1 MKTENKKHDT
11 RAEME
16 REVAAMGRLFK
27 YRDAY
32 DMERFPALSRRKWE
46 LLETEEGKMELGMAC
61 QAAFDALAK
70 KNGEALVKANEKI
83 NALTTENASL
93 ATENASLA
101 TEKEALATE
110 NATLSQQYKDA
121 TDTIER
127 LRREIESLRH

>member
-1 MKTENKKHDT
+1 
-11 RAEME
+11 
-16 REVAAMGRLFK
+16 
-27 YRDAY
+27 
-32 DMERFPALSRRKWE
+32 
-46 LLETEEGKMELGMAC
+46 MELGMAC

-101 TEKEALATE
+101 TEKEALATK